1 MAEIT
6 ETGYK
11 LKTQNQWFDEER
23 GLYVSID
30 PNWNLDPSTPDGL
43 KLAHDAEI
51 FSALDETLQ
60 QAYNSK
66 DPMKAVGVDL
76 AVIGELT
83 GAYASKGSRSSVSL
97 VLGGVAGTLIA
108 ANSVF
113 ESRTT
118 GSRWVVE
125 QAFTLDG
132 AGAATVEAFSS
143 EIGAIQ
149 ADPNTINNIVTTV
162 GGLITV
168 NNPSAAT
175 LGTDQESDASFR
187 IKRNQSVGRP
197 GNNQIDSLY
206 GELFAV
212 PEVRRVKVYE
222 NDTNT
227 TDADGLPPHSTA
239 SIVDGGTDD
248 NVALAIYLKKNP
260 GHFLYQ
266 AGTPV
271 EVLVTSPRYPTNRK
285 LIKFSRPIYVDM
297 TVAVTIVNDGNLPD
311 DIVDLIKTA
320 YVDFGAG
327 NLIDP
332 SVGFKSLGFDI
343 GEDVPYF
350 TMFTPANKVIG
361 LYGNSF
367 IQSLTLNGGTANVDI
382 EFNELSR
389 WTDSNITVTII

>member
-125 QAFTLDG
+125 QAFALDG

-175 LGTDQESDASFR
+175 LGTEQESDASFR

-311 DIVDLIKTA
+311 DILDLIKTA

-361 LYGNSF
+361 LFGNSF

>member
-23 GLYVSID
+23 GLYVAID

-66 DPMKAVGVDL
+66 DPNKAVGVDL
-76 AVIGELT
+76 AIIGELT
-83 GAYASKGSRSSVSL
+83 GAYSSKGSRSSVSL
-97 VLGGVAGTLIA
+97 VLGGVAGTLVA
-108 ANSVF
+108 ANSIF

-118 GSRWVVE
+118 GSRWVIE
-125 QAFTLDG
+125 QAFTLNSMG
-132 AGAATVEAFSS
+132 TATVEAFSS

-162 GGLITV
+162 GGLVTV

-175 LGTDQESDASFR
+175 LGTEQESDASFR
-187 IKRNQSVGRP
+187 IKRNLSVGRP

-222 NDTNT
+222 NDTDT

-239 SIVDGGTDD
+239 TLVDGGTDD
-248 NVALAIYLKKNP
+248 DIALAIYLKKNP
-260 GHFLYQ
+260 GHELYQ

-297 TVAVTIVNDGNLPD
+297 TVELTIVNDGNLPD
-311 DIVDLIKTA
+311 DIEDLIKTA

-350 TMFTPANKVIG
+350 TMFTPANKVLG

-367 IQSLTLNGGTANVDI
+367 VQSLILNSDTENVDI
-382 EFNELSR
+382 AFNELSR
-389 WTDSNITVTII
+389 WTDSNITVTVV